1 MIDILVLIT
10 LVFLIAVLFYKQRH
24 PSLEIL
30 QAEETQL
37 EAQLPELLEEHQP
50 LVVRGIT
57 PPKGLTK
64 DSLEKIPRL
73 AQFSVGGQP
82 LKDVLEHPQM
92 LSGAKGQ
99 PVLSH
104 QRRQELAAELSIQVW
119 AEHAWLPKFKETT
132 WTGWAV
138 GCVKTEVL
146 LGGMGM
152 TRTSAVY
159 TCIMPTEGVYTVSI
173 LSKDSE
179 TFLPKEWKYK
189 YPGDLS
195 PNDTPLVADLKYI
208 DIIVRPG
215 TMICFPPHFVISI
228 KPNQESFTSAAIVEY
243 HEPISLLA
251 KSFSQK

>member
-1 MIDILVLIT
+1 MIDILLLIG
-10 LVFLIAVLFYKQRH
+10 LVFFIAVLFYKQRH

-37 EAQLPELLEEHQP
+37 DEQLSDLLEEQQP
-50 LVVRGIT
+50 LIVRGII

-64 DSLEKIPRL
+64 ESLEKIPRL

-82 LKDVLEHPQM
+82 LDDILKNPMM
-92 LSGAKGQ
+92 LSGGKGQ
-99 PVLSH
+99 PVLSQH
-104 QRRQELAAELSIQVW
+104 RREELAAELSLQVW
-119 AEHAWLPKFKETT
+119 AEHAWLPRLKQTT

-146 LGGMGM
+146 LGGLGM
-152 TRTSAVY
+152 TRTKANY
-159 TCIMPTEGVYTVSI
+159 TCIMPTEGIYTVSI

-179 TFLPKEWKYK
+179 SFLPKEWMYK

-215 TMICFPPHFVISI
+215 TMICFPPHFIISI
-228 KPNQESFTSAAIVEY
+228 KPNQESFTAAAIVEY

-251 KSFSQK
+251 KSFS

>member
-1 MIDILVLIT
+1 MIDILILIT
-10 LVFLIAVLFYKQRH
+10 LVFFIAFLFYKQRH
-24 PSLEIL
+24 ISLEIL
-30 QAEETQL
+30 QAEESQL
-37 EAQLPELLEEHQP
+37 DEQLSDLLEEQQP
-50 LVVRGIT
+50 LIVRGIT
-57 PPKGLTK
+57 PPKGLTRE
-64 DSLEKIPRL
+64 SLEKIPRL

-82 LKDVLEHPQM
+82 LDDILKNPGM

-99 PVLSH
+99 PVLSQ
-104 QRRQELAAELSIQVW
+104 QRREELADELSLKVW
-119 AEHAWLPKFKETT
+119 AEHAWLPRFKQTT

-146 LGGMGM
+146 LGGLGM
-152 TRTSAVY
+152 VRTCAKY

-179 TFLPKEWKYK
+179 TFLPKEWMYK

-215 TMICFPPHFVISI
+215 TMICFPPHFVISM
-228 KPNQESFTSAAIVEY
+228 KPNQESFTAAAIVEY
-243 HEPISLLA
+243 HEPISLMV
-251 KSFSQK
+251 KSFS

>member
-1 MIDILVLIT
+1 MIDILLLIG
-10 LVFLIAVLFYKQRH
+10 LVFFIAVLFYKQRH

-37 EAQLPELLEEHQP
+37 DEQLSDLLEEQQP
-50 LVVRGIT
+50 LIVRGII

-64 DSLEKIPRL
+64 ESLEKIPRL

-82 LKDVLEHPQM
+82 LDDILKNPGM
-92 LSGAKGQ
+92 LSGGKGQ
-99 PVLSH
+99 PVLSQH
-104 QRRQELAAELSIQVW
+104 RREELAAELSLQVW
-119 AEHAWLPKFKETT
+119 AEHAWLPRLKQTT

-146 LGGMGM
+146 LGGLGM
-152 TRTSAVY
+152 TRTKANY
-159 TCIMPTEGVYTVSI
+159 TCIMPTEGIYTVSI

-179 TFLPKEWKYK
+179 SFLPKEWMYK

-215 TMICFPPHFVISI
+215 TMICFPPHFIISI
-228 KPNQESFTSAAIVEY
+228 KPNQESFTAAAIVEY

-251 KSFSQK
+251 KSFS

>member
-1 MIDILVLIT
+1 MIDILILVT
-10 LVFLIAVLFYKQRH
+10 LVFFIAFLFYKQRH
-24 PSLEIL
+24 TSLEIL
-30 QAEETQL
+30 QAEESQL
-37 EAQLPELLEEHQP
+37 DEQLSDLLEEQQP
-50 LVVRGIT
+50 LIVRGIT

-64 DSLEKIPRL
+64 ESLEKIPRL

-82 LKDVLEHPQM
+82 LDDILKNPIM

-99 PVLSH
+99 PVLS
-104 QRRQELAAELSIQVW
+104 QRRREELAGELALQVW
-119 AEHAWLPKFKETT
+119 AEHAWLPRLKQTT

-138 GCVKTEVL
+138 GCIKAEVL
-146 LGGMGM
+146 LGGIGM
-152 TRTSAVY
+152 IRTNAVY
-159 TCIMPTEGVYTVSI
+159 TCIMPTEGIYTVSI

-179 TFLPKEWKYK
+179 TFLPKEWNYK

-228 KPNQESFTSAAIVEY
+228 KPNQETFTAAAIVEY
-243 HEPISLLA
+243 HEPISLLV
-251 KSFSQK
+251 KSVSY

>member
-1 MIDILVLIT
+1 MIDILLLIG
-10 LVFLIAVLFYKQRH
+10 LVFFIAVLFYKQRH

-37 EAQLPELLEEHQP
+37 DEQLSDLLEEQQP
-50 LVVRGIT
+50 LIVRGII

-64 DSLEKIPRL
+64 ESLEKIPRL

-82 LKDVLEHPQM
+82 LDDILKNPVM
-92 LSGAKGQ
+92 LSGGKGQ
-99 PVLSH
+99 PVLSQH
-104 QRRQELAAELSIQVW
+104 RREELAAELSLQVW
-119 AEHAWLPKFKETT
+119 AEHAWLPRLKQTT

-146 LGGMGM
+146 LGGLGM
-152 TRTSAVY
+152 TRTKANY
-159 TCIMPTEGVYTVSI
+159 TCIMPTEGIYTVSI

-179 TFLPKEWKYK
+179 SFLPKEWMYK

-215 TMICFPPHFVISI
+215 TMICFPPHFIISI
-228 KPNQESFTSAAIVEY
+228 KPNQESFTAAAIVEY

-251 KSFSQK
+251 KSFL